1 MSSISRRMGFTL
13 IELMIV
19 LAIIALT
26 AAYAVPAYQDY
37 VARSRVGEG
46 LSLASVA
53 RLSVAENA
61 AAGTRFDAGYVSP
74 PATVN
79 VRSVTI
85 DPGNGQITIAYTERI
100 SPAGSNTLIL
110 LPSAPIASG
119 ADSTTGTA
127 GERLALTSGA
137 PPAGAIVWECFAAE
151 KAVSATGGPVPPA
164 AATLPGRL
172 TAAGCRG

>member
-1 MSSISRRMGFTL
+1 MSAISRRMGFTL

-19 LAIIALT
+19 LAIVALT

-46 LSLASVA
+46 LSLASIA
-53 RLSVAENA
+53 RLGVAENA
-61 AAGTRFDAGYVSP
+61 AAGMRFDAGYASP
-74 PATVN
+74 PVTAN
-79 VRSVTI
+79 VLSVTV
-85 DPGNGQITIAYTERI
+85 DPGNGQIAIAYTDRI
-100 SPAGSNTLIL
+100 APAGSNTLIL
-110 LPSAPIASG
+110 LPSVSG
-119 ADSTTGTA
+119 TTG
-127 GERLALTSGA
+127 ERIALSVGA

-151 KAVSATGGPVPPA
+151 KTVSATGGPAPVA

>member
-1 MSSISRRMGFTL
+1 MLRRRGFTL

-46 LSLASVA
+46 LSLASLA

-74 PATVN
+74 PATAN
-79 VRSVTI
+79 VLSVAV
-85 DPGNGQITIAYTERI
+85 DPGHGQITISYSDRI
-100 SPAGSNTLIL
+100 ASAGANTLVL
-110 LPSAPIASG
+110 LPSAAG
-119 ADSTTGTA
+119 AA
-127 GERLALTSGA
+127 GERRALTLGA
-137 PPAGAIVWECFAAE
+137 PPVGAIVWECFAAE
-151 KAVSATGGPVPPA
+151 KAASTGGGPVPA
-164 AATLPGRL
+164 VAATLAGRL
-172 TAAGCRG
+172 SVAGCRE